1 MRQKFP
7 LRTTPAVNL
16 RFNIEGLTNGPDVV
30 GGLFVGEKVMIST
43 SVTVAFINIIT
54 FSLANRCLDGG

>member
-30 GGLFVGEKVMIST
+30 GGLFSP
-43 SVTVAFINIIT
+43 
-54 FSLANRCLDGG
+54 ANRCLDGG